1 MDVILLKDV
10 EKLGT
15 EGTVVHVKPGFARN
29 YLVPCGLAVPATA
42 QQLKAVAAASQQR
55 QKKSQRLQ
63 ADAEAL
69 KHTLEGH
76 PLTFTLTLGA
86 EDKPF
91 GSVTTH
97 DVVEALAR
105 DGIVVDKH
113 AVHLEKPIKALGP
126 FEVPVR
132 LHPNVT
138 AMLKLQVVK
147 A

>member
-10 EKLGT
+10 NKLGT
-15 EGTVVHVKPGFARN
+15 EGTVVRVKPGFARN
-29 YLVPCGLAVPATA
+29 YLLPVGLAVPATA
-42 QQLKAVAAASQQR
+42 QQLKAVAAATQQR
-55 QKKSQRLQ
+55 QRKSQRLQ
-63 ADAEAL
+63 ADAEAM
-69 KHTLEGH
+69 KRTLESR

-113 AVHLEKPIKALGP
+113 AVHLEESIKALGL

-138 AMLKLQVVK
+138 ATLKLQVVK

>member
-1 MDVILLKDV
+1 MDVMLLKDV
-10 EKLGT
+10 EQLGV

-29 YLVPCGLAVPATA
+29 YLVPCGLAVLASA
-42 QQLKAVAAASQQR
+42 QQLKAVEAITRQR
-55 QKKSQRLQ
+55 QAKSQRIQ
-63 ADAEAL
+63 ADAETL
-69 KHTLEGH
+69 KRTLEGRS
-76 PLTFTLTLGA
+76 LTLTLALGA
-86 EDKPF
+86 EDKTF
-91 GSVTTH
+91 GSITTH
-97 DVVEALAR
+97 DVIEALAH

-113 AVHLEKPIKALGP
+113 AVHLEEPIKTLGV

>member
-42 QQLKAVAAASQQR
+42 QQLKAVAAAAQQR
-55 QKKSQRLQ
+55 QRTSQRLQ

-69 KHTLEGH
+69 KQRLEGR
-76 PLTFTLTLGA
+76 PVTLTLTLGA

-113 AVHLEKPIKALGP
+113 AVHLEEPIKALGA
-126 FEVPVR
+126 FEIPVR
-132 LHPNVT
+132 LHPAVT
-138 AMLKLQVVK
+138 ATLKLQVVK